1 MQELSRKISKTVRRT
16 RFIAG
21 AKSVSGGVIKVYFWP
36 GKGQQA
42 FDSNDDVNVNDNN
55 NDERDFVDNYME
67 IRVPQKVKE
76 SYPRME
82 EAQNLLKCILPF
94 SPATVRQCVIT

>member
-16 RFIAG
+16 RVIAG

-36 GKGQQA
+36 GKGQHA

-55 NDERDFVDNYME
+55 NDEREFVDNYMV
-67 IRVPQKVKE
+67 IRVPQKVK
-76 SYPRME
+76 
-82 EAQNLLKCILPF
+82 
-94 SPATVRQCVIT
+94 